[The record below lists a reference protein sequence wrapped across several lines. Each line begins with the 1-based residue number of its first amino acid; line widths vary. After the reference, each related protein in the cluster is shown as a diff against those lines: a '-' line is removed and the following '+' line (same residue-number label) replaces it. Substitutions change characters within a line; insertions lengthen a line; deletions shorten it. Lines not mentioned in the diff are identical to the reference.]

1 MPQRGAAQ
9 QIMQHRFSN
18 KDLKNLIIPLFLE
31 QLLMQLVGV
40 VDTFM
45 ITFAGDS
52 AVSGVS
58 LVNMFVTFFI
68 YVFSSLAAG
77 GAVLISQF
85 IGRKDKENAERTAG
99 QLMTISVL
107 ISAACSIIVAIWN
120 EPILSL
126 LFGKVEPE
134 VMAAC
139 VTYQSVM
146 AYSFVFIGIYNT
158 GAAICRSISKTRV
171 TLIISLISNVIN
183 IGGNAIGIFAL
194 KAGVAGVA
202 WPTFIARVF
211 SAVAVTIFCMSRNN
225 EVQLK
230 MRHIFAWSGRLI
242 KRILYVAVPNSVE
255 NGIFQLIKIALS
267 SVVALFGT
275 AQIAAN
281 GIAQTIWGLSA
292 MMSIAMGPAFIT
304 VIGQCM
310 GAGDIADAEYYFKKL
325 LKIAVLVS
333 TVWNVLIF
341 ALTPVMMMIYPVSE
355 EIKSL
360 VIWLVLIHN
369 AFSSVVWPFGASLP
383 NGLRAA
389 GDVKFPMAI
398 SIACTALIRLPFSII
413 LGITLNMGVLGI
425 AWAMVSDWTVK
436 AVIFFIRYKKGKWKS
451 MKII

>member
-1 MPQRGAAQ
+1 
-9 QIMQHRFSN
+9 MQHRFSN
-18 KDLKNLIIPLFLE
+18 QDLKKLIIPLFLE

-68 YVFSSLAAG
+68 YVFSSMAAG

-85 IGRKDKENAERTAG
+85 IGRKERDNAERSAG

-107 ISAACSIIVAIWN
+107 ISLFCTVAVVIWN
-120 EPILSL
+120 EPILHL
-126 LFGKVEPE
+126 LFGKVEPD

-146 AYSFVFIGIYNT
+146 AYSFVFLGIYNT
-158 GAAICRSISKTRV
+158 GAAICRSINRTKV
-171 TLIISLISNVIN
+171 TLIVSLISNIIN
-183 IGGNAIGIFAL
+183 VGGNAIGIFAL

-202 WPTFIARVF
+202 WPTFISRVF
-211 SAVAVTIFCMSRNN
+211 AAVAIAVFCFSEKN
-225 EVQLK
+225 EVVLRFK
-230 MRHIFAWSGRLI
+230 YIFTWIGRLI
-242 KRILYVAVPNSVE
+242 KRILYVAIPNSVE
-255 NGIFQLIKIALS
+255 NGIFQIIKIALS

-281 GIAQTIWGLSA
+281 GIAQTLWSLSA
-292 MMSIAMGPAFIT
+292 MMSIAIGPAFIT

-325 LKIAVLVS
+325 MKISFICSIA
-333 TVWNVLIF
+333 WNAFIF
-341 ALTPVMMMIYPVSE
+341 GLTPVLMRIYPLSD
-355 EIKSL
+355 EIKQL
-360 VIWLVLIHN
+360 VIWLVLIHDSFS
-369 AFSSVVWPFGASLP
+369 AFVWPFGASLP

-389 GDVKFPMAI
+389 GDVRFPTII
-398 SIACTALIRLPFSII
+398 SIACTALIRLPFSFI

-425 AWAMVSDWTVK
+425 AWAMVADWTVK
-436 AVIFFIRYKKGKWKS
+436 GIIFFIRYKKGKWKS
-451 MKII
+451 MRII

>member
-1 MPQRGAAQ
+1 
-9 QIMQHRFSN
+9 MQHRFSN
-18 KDLKNLIIPLFLE
+18 KDLRKLIIPLFLE

-40 VDTFM
+40 ADTFM

-85 IGRKDKENAERTAG
+85 IGRKDRENAERTAG

-107 ISAACSIIVAIWN
+107 ISVVCTAVVIIWN
-120 EPILSL
+120 EPILHL
-126 LFGKVEPE
+126 LFGKVEPD

-146 AYSFVFIGIYNT
+146 AYSFVFLGIYNT
-158 GAAICRSISKTRV
+158 GAAICRSINRTNV
-171 TLIISLISNVIN
+171 TLVISLISNIVN
-183 IGGNAIGIFAL
+183 IAGNAIGIFVL

-202 WPTFIARVF
+202 WPTFIARVAAAA
-211 SAVAVTIFCMSRNN
+211 AVFIFCLSEKN
-225 EVQLK
+225 EVVLRFK
-230 MRHIFAWSGRLI
+230 YIFAWMGRLI
-242 KRILYVAVPNSVE
+242 KRILYVAIPNSVE
-255 NGIFQLIKIALS
+255 NGIFQIIKIALS

-281 GIAQTIWGLSA
+281 GIAQTIWALSA
-292 MMSIAMGPAFIT
+292 MMSMAMGPAFIT

-310 GAGDIADAEYYFKKL
+310 GAGDVSDAEYYFKKL
-325 LKIAVLVS
+325 LKIALVAS
-333 TVWNVLIF
+333 TIWNALIF
-341 ALTPVMMMIYPVSE
+341 GLTPLLMRMYPVSG
-355 EIKSL
+355 EIKQL

-369 AFSSVVWPFGASLP
+369 AFSAFVWPFGASLP

-389 GDVKFPMAI
+389 GDVRFPMII
-398 SIACTALIRLPFSII
+398 SVASTALIRLPFSII

-425 AWAMVSDWTVK
+425 AWAMVSDWTVR
-436 AVIFFIRYKKGKWKS
+436 AIIFTIRYKKGRWKS